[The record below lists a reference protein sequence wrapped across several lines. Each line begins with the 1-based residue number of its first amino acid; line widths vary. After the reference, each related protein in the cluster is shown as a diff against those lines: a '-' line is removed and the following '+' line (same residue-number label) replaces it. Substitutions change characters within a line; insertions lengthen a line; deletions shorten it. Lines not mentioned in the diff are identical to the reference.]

1 MSEPVQQAEAY
12 FAETTADDSERQ
24 RLAYIQS
31 SFDPKSIQDLT
42 RIGVGPE
49 WECLEVG
56 AGGGSITRWL
66 AMTVGTSGRVV
77 ATDLDTRFIADIEMP
92 NVEVRRHN
100 ILEDELETDAF
111 DLVHCRFLLT
121 HFEDREIALERMVNS
136 LRPGGL
142 VMVEEPDFS
151 TIKALDHSHP
161 DSEYFDNVMSIL
173 FKKVTDQ
180 KIFDAFIGPRMPF
193 YLANAGL
200 SRIGSSG
207 SLWVA
212 SGGDDHAGHLR
223 LSMPILEGMG
233 VLASEDALRLVNI
246 LSDKS
251 FKFTPFASYSAWGTR
266 RA

>member
-1 MSEPVQQAEAY
+1 MSEPDQKSEAY
-12 FAETTADDSERQ
+12 FAETSADDSERQ

-31 SFDPKSIQDLT
+31 SFDPKSIHDLT

-77 ATDLDTRFIADIEMP
+77 ATDLDTRFIAEIGMP

-100 ILEDELETDAF
+100 IFEDELETAAF
-111 DLVHCRFLLT
+111 DLAHCRFLLT

-161 DSEYFDNVMSIL
+161 SSAYFDGAMSAL
-173 FKKVTDQ
+173 FKRVTEQKV
-180 KIFDAFIGPRMPF
+180 FDAFIGPRMPF
-193 YLANAGL
+193 YLADAGL
-200 SRIGSSG
+200 SRVGSSG

-223 LSMPILEGMG
+223 LSMPLFESMG
-233 VLASEDALRLVNI
+233 VLPPDDSVRLAEI
-246 LSDKS
+246 LDDKS